1 MLPLIPLVISLVPS
15 LTKWLFGSQA
25 AATVTQ
31 VTQVV
36 HSLTGSTDPATVSAA
51 ITADPALANQITLQ
65 LAQIAAQREQEADAT
80 NQAALVA
87 TLSDI
92 ASARAQTVA
101 LATAKSPIA
110 WGAPVVST
118 LVLGTFGLMLGLVLS
133 RTVPPGSEALANIMM
148 GTLAGM
154 ASAVVS
160 YWVGSSAGSARK
172 SDDLARAQD
181 QLAASTPQPAS

>member
-1 MLPLIPLVISLVPS
+1 
-15 LTKWLFGSQA
+15 
-25 AATVTQ
+25 
-31 VTQVV
+31 
-36 HSLTGSTDPATVSAA
+36 
-51 ITADPALANQITLQ
+51 
-65 LAQIAAQREQEADAT
+65 
-80 NQAALVA
+80 
-87 TLSDI
+87 
-92 ASARAQTVA
+92 
-101 LATAKSPIA
+101 
-110 WGAPVVST
+110 
-118 LVLGTFGLMLGLVLS
+118 MLGLVLS